1 MRRPPTAAGRSS
13 GASSRSSLVADTIAP
28 VVQAAYSAPRAHGG
42 LDLAVASLLF
52 TFQIYFDFS
61 AYSDIAVGLGKLLGF
76 QLMRNFAYPYF
87 AASLGEFWRRWHISL
102 STWFRD
108 YVFIPLGGSRTTPA
122 RHAAAIMTTFLLSGL
137 WHGAAWTFVVWGG
150 LHGAALLPE
159 SLAERGRP
167 KRHASDVPGGERAL
181 PSPAM
186 AARMLGTF
194 AVVCVGWVFFR
205 AATLR
210 DALFILRRIGAT
222 AIALSTRRPGH
233 RAGAG
238 AARAGAPGCRPRRP
252 RTRVG
257 AAPARASAGPLR
269 DAEAAALG
277 DVQPSSGS
285 RSTSGRSVRARRSS
299 TSSSEQ
305 PWSTSN
311 RAPEMT
317 PVSETGR
324 GGMRRFLA
332 EVAAFLA
339 LTHRHPAGR
348 RARPAR
354 AGPAHR
360 VRRVRARDRRR
371 RDARACG
378 SCWNPQFAMSR
389 ESRPRSASSAPTSC
403 PGRSASS

>member
-1 MRRPPTAAGRSS
+1 MLPQFTTPRRFDYAQATDGCRQILW
-13 GASSRSSLVADTIAP
+13 GFVKKLLVADTIAP

-122 RHAAAIMTTFLLSGL
+122 RHAGAIMTTFLLSGL

-222 AIALSTRRPGH
+222 AIALP
-233 RAGAG
+233 RAD
-238 AARAGAPGCRPRRP
+238 PV
-252 RTRVG
+252 TVLEQ
-257 AAPARASAGPLR
+257 GPL
-269 DAEAAALG
+269 G
-277 DVQPSSGS
+277 
-285 RSTSGRSVRARRSS
+285 
-299 TSSSEQ
+299 
-305 PWSTSN
+305 
-311 RAPEMT
+311 
-317 PVSETGR
+317 
-324 GGMRRFLA
+324 
-332 EVAAFLA
+332 LA
-339 LTHRHPAGR
+339 LPIAVLAVLGLEWVQRRHEHPLVLSGMP
-348 RARPAR
+348 RPLRWATYQ
-354 AGPAHR
+354 ALLWLTVYVGTIGT
-360 VRRVRARDRRR
+360 
-371 RDARACG
+371 G
-378 SCWNPQFAMSR
+378 SPFIYFQF
-389 ESRPRSASSAPTSC
+389 
-403 PGRSASS
+403 